1 MFQDDKKDRRTASML
16 DLKTNRSRRIKLD
29 QRVRRSRSTELRHE
43 LLEPANEAALR
54 SIVENIIAGA
64 IGPDALVPPTPHAST
79 FRSLGRVT
87 EPYCDLCQQWT
98 ESYSMLMNPIMCKKE
113 GLRHISITPTQQT
126 QEMANTYAEKIIAR
140 FHAEK
145 SGSKGRYWPM
155 WLSNFCDLTAVFESV
170 RIERTG
176 DEKADKERLCQE
188 LNEAIEEQIHKS
200 ALQWALSKEGGT
212 PVIQFSK
219 GTSKKKR
226 TSKNRKSLPNEG
238 QEDEKSSESLTDGL
252 TTPSP
257 SFCNNH
263 NPSRSNGSQKLYDK
277 DRALQTEF
285 ENEIFRLNSECLR
298 PGSEFFLRFRPWSPS
313 DHGEIRKIAY
323 ENIHHKRNPPKTI
336 DSIRELQASGIY
348 SVKIIAEK
356 LNMTRQAV
364 YKALAKAEG
373 RYPRSNKPPIDDN

>member
-1 MFQDDKKDRRTASML
+1 MFEDDKTNPRTASML
-16 DLKTNRSRRIKLD
+16 DLETNRYRRIKLD
-29 QRVRRSRSTELRHE
+29 KGLRRSRSTELRHE
-43 LLEPANEAALR
+43 LLEPANQADLR
-54 SIVENIIAGA
+54 SIVEKVIAGT
-64 IGPDALVPPTPHAST
+64 IGPDALAPPTPHAST
-79 FRSLGRVT
+79 LMSLGRVA
-87 EPYCDLCQQWT
+87 EPYCDLCHQWT
-98 ESYSMLMNPIMCKKE
+98 EAYSMLMNPIMCKKE
-113 GLRHISITPTQQT
+113 GLRKISITPTRQT
-126 QEMANTYAEKIIAR
+126 QEMANTYGEKIIAR

-155 WLSNFCDLTAVFESV
+155 WLSNFCDLTAEFESV

-176 DEKADKERLCQE
+176 DGRADKERLCHE
-188 LNEAIEEQIHKS
+188 LDEAIEEQIHKY

-219 GTSKKKR
+219 GIPKKKR
-226 TSKNRKSLPNEG
+226 ATKNRRSIPGEG
-238 QEDEKSSESLTDGL
+238 QNDENSSESLTDGL

-257 SFCNNH
+257 SFCRDH
-263 NPSRSNGSQKLYDK
+263 NPSRSNASKKLYGK

-285 ENEIFRLNSECLR
+285 ENEIFRINSECLR

-323 ENIHHKRNPPKTI
+323 ENIHHGCNPTKTI
-336 DSIRELQASGIY
+336 DLIRELQASGIY

-373 RYPRSNKPPIDDN
+373 RYPGPNTPPIGNN